1 MEKIKNLLKIQDTE
15 EVFALGSESHVLV
28 EQVRGLHINQSSVHN
43 QHENFFGL
51 ALRFRQ
57 RLNN

>member
-1 MEKIKNLLKIQDTE
+1 MEKIKNLLKVQDSE
-15 EVFALGSESHVLV
+15 EVFALGSEDHAMV
-28 EQVRGLHINQSSVHN
+28 EKVRGLHINPSSVHN
-43 QHENFFGL
+43 QHENFFGM